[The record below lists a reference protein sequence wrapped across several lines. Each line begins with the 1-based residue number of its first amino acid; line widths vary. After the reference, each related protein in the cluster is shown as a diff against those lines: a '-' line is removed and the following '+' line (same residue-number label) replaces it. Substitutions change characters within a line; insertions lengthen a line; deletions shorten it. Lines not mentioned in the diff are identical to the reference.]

1 MRQQQKNGRSA
12 QSRWI
17 RPAARS
23 GKGRTQTPGCSGG
36 APQSPGHSLG
46 VTKLPRGPPLM
57 AQAVKF
63 LTGLFL
69 DDRRR
74 CLSITLGCPM
84 TTWCEGAQAQAPG
97 LWGGQSLL
105 QATTPGLPGPRP
117 RLRPVPS
124 DATPWLCASLPLY
137 LAACLPRH
145 KLPHKHINK
154 LDPETP
160 SRALLLGALT
170 QDVGPERPF

>member
-23 GKGRTQTPGCSGG
+23 GKGRTQTPGCSGR
-36 APQSPGHSLG
+36 APRAPGHSLG

-69 DDRRR
+69 GDRRR
-74 CLSITLGCPM
+74 CLSITLRGVRVHKPRLPASG
-84 TTWCEGAQAQAPG
+84 EGRVCCRRQPQG
-97 LWGGQSLL
+97 SLVR
-105 QATTPGLPGPRP
+105 AEAGSRPTPRP
-117 RLRPVPS
+117 GS
-124 DATPWLCASLPLY
+124 SLPLY